1 VSRGIA
7 PIPDKCMR
15 CDGLISIDDPYLYQ
29 HLRQGGTLMSQLT
42 DRRRQSN
49 CVIYGR
55 TLHTYC
61 CIQGLIERGVK
72 PENITLVVPKENCH
86 VEESYDL
93 EDPENNMK
101 QDLPHI
107 YPNAFEDEIVEEK
120 IRGILL
126 YQGVKVMQNA

>member
-1 VSRGIA
+1 
-7 PIPDKCMR
+7 
-15 CDGLISIDDPYLYQ
+15 
-29 HLRQGGTLMSQLT
+29 
-42 DRRRQSN
+42 
-49 CVIYGR
+49 VIYGR

-72 PENITLVVPKENCH
+72 PENITLVVPKDNCH

-93 EDPENNMK
+93 EDPDNNMK

-107 YPNAFEDEIVEEK
+107 YPNAFEDEQIEEK

-126 YQGVKVMQNA
+126 YQGVKIMQNAQVIEIIQEEQNLEAVVLKMLDMPDDEEEEDELDEMEGKSED